1 MAEDT
6 SVIRYDDP
14 SQLPAAWQMSEKAI
28 EAFNVAKSMV
38 ATSGMYANIPIICK
52 GIKCPFIETCS
63 MKAVGMD
70 VEELKGQRCPIEIA
84 DVLKRFQ
91 WYIQHLEIDQDNV
104 VDLGM
109 VKEIVDIDIMLER
122 ASRRMA
128 SEGDFVEMVVV
139 GMDPEGN
146 PLRRPEIRKS
156 VDFKERMSKRKDT
169 LLSLLNSTRKDKA
182 GSKVTIDMDP
192 STYAAT
198 LLARKKELDAAKA
211 NDGIIVDLE
220 PTEVIEVGE
229 DNGKSV

>member
-14 SQLPAAWQMSEKAI
+14 SQLPQSWQMSEKAI
-28 EAFNVAKSMV
+28 EAFNVAKAMNM
-38 ATSGMYANIPIICK
+38 TGGMYANIPIICK
-52 GIKCPFIETCS
+52 GGKCPFIETCS
-63 MKAVGMD
+63 LRAVGMD
-70 VEELKGQRCPIEIA
+70 IEELKGQRCPIEIA

-91 WYIQHLEIDQDNV
+91 WYVQHLEIDSDNV
-104 VDLGM
+104 VDVGM
-109 VKEIVDIDIMLER
+109 VKEVVDIDIMLER

-128 SEGDFVEMVVV
+128 AEGDFIEMVVV
-139 GMDPEGN
+139 GMDADGN

-169 LLSLLNSTRKDKA
+169 LLGLLNSTRKDKA

-198 LLARKKELDAAKA
+198 LLAKKKELDAARS
-211 NDGIIVDLE
+211 NDGIVVDLE
-220 PTEVIEVGE
+220 PTPIIEVGE
-229 DNGKSV
+229 DDGK

>member
-1 MAEDT
+1 
-6 SVIRYDDP
+6 
-14 SQLPAAWQMSEKAI
+14 
-28 EAFNVAKSMV
+28 
-38 ATSGMYANIPIICK
+38 
-52 GIKCPFIETCS
+52 
-63 MKAVGMD
+63 
-70 VEELKGQRCPIEIA
+70 
-84 DVLKRFQ
+84 
-91 WYIQHLEIDQDNV
+91 
-104 VDLGM
+104 M